1 MADVRAYEQTLNL
14 RAERL
19 CLDFANTV
27 NWHAG
32 PQPEEELKTYDDLV
46 SWAEKTGLVTA
57 VRAQRL
63 RKEAARRPEEAA
75 AALAW
80 AQTTREAIYHLLS
93 ARAHGRPAEKADLA
107 TLNAALAGAL
117 AHARL
122 SLTLEG
128 FAWDWSGADA
138 ADLDQMLWPIVQ
150 SAVDLLTSSELERV
164 GECADDRGCGWLF
177 LDTTKNRSRRWCD
190 MRDCG
195 NRAKARRHYAKRRGE
210 GDTA

>member
-1 MADVRAYEQTLNL
+1 MADVRAFEQTLKL

-19 CLDFANTV
+19 CLDFANTA
-27 NWHAG
+27 NWHAS
-32 PQPEEELKTYDDLV
+32 PQMVEELKTYDDLIA
-46 SWAEKTGLVTA
+46 WAEQTGLLTA
-57 VRAQRL
+57 ARAQRL
-63 RKEAARRPEEAA
+63 RREAARRPEEAA
-75 AALAW
+75 AALGR
-80 AQTTREAIYHLLS
+80 AQTVREAIYHLLS
-93 ARAHGRPAEKADLA
+93 AQAHGRAADKRDLA
-107 TLNAALAGAL
+107 MLNAALAQAL

-122 SLTLEG
+122 SLTPEG

-138 ADLDQMLWPIVQ
+138 ADLEQMLWPVVQ
-150 SAVDLLTSSELERV
+150 SAVDLLTSPELDRV

-177 LDTTKNRSRRWCD
+177 VDMTKNRSRRWCD